1 MQVVMPNLSIKIAFP
16 YTGCDFFVVHLWR
29 TYSESVFVSFMEMW
43 KFSES
48 RDYGIRL
55 ARIDYAVRLRL
66 YVGGYSI
73 SIRVWSISSLSRKV
87 LPQPP

>member
-1 MQVVMPNLSIKIAFP
+1 MQVALVNLSIKSHFRIGDAIFCC
-16 YTGCDFFVVHLWR
+16 TFVI

-48 RDYGIRL
+48 RDYGIHL

-66 YVGGYSI
+66 YAGGYSI
-73 SIRVWSISSLSRKV
+73 SIRVWSICSLSRKV

>member
-1 MQVVMPNLSIKIAFP
+1 MFSSFVNLSIKIAFP

-29 TYSESVFVSFMEMW
+29 NIAKVFSCPFMEMW
-43 KFSES
+43 KFSIS
-48 RDYGIRL
+48 RGCGIHL
-55 ARIDYAVRLRL
+55 ARIDYAVRLRF
-66 YVGGYSI
+66 YAGRYSI

>member
-1 MQVVMPNLSIKIAFP
+1 MQVVPANIVIKSHFGIRDVIFCC
-16 YTGCDFFVVHLWR
+16 TFVEK
-29 TYSESVFVSFMEMW
+29 YSESVFVSFMEMW

-55 ARIDYAVRLRL
+55 ARIDYAVRLRF